1 MKEKPR
7 ILIFVVAY
15 EAQTTLEKVLHR
27 IPEEIFHYDT
37 EILVIDDSS
46 KDKTFEVGV
55 RYSESKN
62 KYPVTILCNEEN
74 QGYGGN
80 QKLGYS
86 YAIKNNFDIVVLLH
100 GDGQYAPE
108 CIPTLIEPLLDNS
121 ADAVF
126 GSRML
131 TKGAARRGGMPLY
144 KFVGN
149 KILTTIQNILL
160 KTNFSE
166 FHSGYRVYRV
176 AALSQIP
183 FQYNSNNFHFDTE
196 IIIQLLAANFTMKEV
211 PIPTYYGDEI
221 CRVDGIKYAKNVIM
235 TTLLSRFHTVNLLYD
250 RKFDLHK
257 NANLF
262 YDLKLGYKSSH
273 TLAVDEIKQGSRV
286 LDIGCGPGN
295 FARELRKKNCVL
307 TGIDM
312 YEPKDKEV
320 FENFYLWD
328 EAKDIFVQDLSSYDV
343 VLLLDVIE
351 HFKRPEAFLDSLRR
365 CAKTKHPKLV
375 VTTGN
380 VAFFIVRL
388 QLLMGRLNYGQRG
401 ILDITHS
408 RLYTFK
414 TLQKLFLQC
423 GYKIEKIR
431 GIPAPF
437 PKAIGLN
444 VFSKILLSINDFLIH
459 VSKGLFSYQIFM
471 VAAPTPTVEAIL
483 ANSINT
489 SRLKAREILD
499 EVKKT

>member
-15 EAQTTLEKVLHR
+15 EAQATLEKVLNR
-27 IPEEIFHYDT
+27 IPEDVFHYDT

-46 KDKTFEVGV
+46 QDKTFEVGV
-55 RYSESKN
+55 KYSESKN
-62 KYPVTILCNEEN
+62 KYPITILYNEEN

-108 CIPTLIEPLLDNS
+108 CIPMLMEPLLQGD

-131 TKGAARRGGMPLY
+131 TKGAPRKGGMPLY
-144 KFVGN
+144 KFIGN
-149 KILTTIQNILL
+149 KILTKIQNFLL
-160 KTNFSE
+160 KTKLSE
-166 FHSGYRVYRV
+166 FHSGFRLYSV
-176 AALSQIP
+176 AALSGIP

-196 IIIQLLAANFTMKEV
+196 IIIQLVMGNFKITEL

-221 CRVDGIKYAKNVIM
+221 CRVNGIKYAKNVIT
-235 TTLLSRFHTVNLLYD
+235 TTLLSRFHQMNLLYD
-250 RKFDLHK
+250 RKFDLHT
-257 NANLF
+257 NTNLF

-273 TLAVDEIKQGSRV
+273 TLAIHEIKQGSRG

-295 FARELRKKNCVL
+295 FARELHKRSCVV

-312 YEPKDKEV
+312 YEPEDRKV
-320 FENFYLWD
+320 FKKFYLWD
-328 EAKDIFVQDLSSYDV
+328 ETKDTFNHDISPYDF

-351 HFKRPEAFLDSLRR
+351 HFKKPEIFLDSLRR
-365 CAKTKHPKLV
+365 CAKAKHPKLI

-380 VAFFIVRL
+380 VAFFIVRI
-388 QLLMGRLNYGQRG
+388 QLLMGCFNYGQRG

-408 RLYTFK
+408 RLYTCK
-414 TLQKLFLQC
+414 TLRKLFEQC
-423 GYKIEKIR
+423 GFNIEKVQ

-437 PKAIGLN
+437 PKAVGLN
-444 VFSKILLSINDFLIH
+444 LFAKILLSINDFLIH

-471 VAAPTPTVEAIL
+471 VATPTPTVEAIL

-489 SRLKAREILD
+489 SILKAQEILN
-499 EVKKT
+499 EVK

>member
-1 MKEKPR
+1 MKENPR

-15 EAQTTLEKVLHR
+15 EAQATLEKVLNR
-27 IPEEIFHYDT
+27 IPEDVFRCDT

-46 KDKTFEVGV
+46 QDKTFEVGV
-55 RYSESKN
+55 KYSESKN
-62 KYPVTILCNEEN
+62 KYPITILYNEEN

-86 YAIKNNFDIVVLLH
+86 YAIKHAFDIVVLLH

-108 CIPTLIEPLLDNS
+108 CIPALIEPLLNNS

-131 TKGAARRGGMPLY
+131 TRGAARKGGMPLY
-144 KFVGN
+144 KFIGN
-149 KILTTIQNILL
+149 KILTKIQNFLL

-166 FHSGYRVYRV
+166 FHSGFRVYSV
-176 AALSQIP
+176 KALSKIP

-196 IIIQLLAANFTMKEV
+196 IIIQLIMGDFVIKEL

-221 CRVDGIKYAKNVIM
+221 CRVDGIKYAKNVIT
-235 TTLLSRFHTVNLLYD
+235 TTLLSRFHAVNLLYD
-250 RKFDLHK
+250 RKFDLHT

-273 TLAVDEIKQGSRV
+273 TLAAHEIKQGSRV

-295 FARELRKKNCVL
+295 FARELRKKDCVIM
-307 TGIDM
+307 GIDM
-312 YEPKDKEV
+312 YEPKDKEG
-320 FENFYLWD
+320 FENFCLWN
-328 EAKDIFVQDLSSYDV
+328 EAKDIFTQDLSSYDV

-351 HFKRPEAFLDSLRR
+351 HFKKPEAFLDNLRR
-365 CAKTKHPKLV
+365 CARDKHPKLI

-388 QLLMGRLNYGQRG
+388 QLLMGRFNYGQRG

-414 TLQKLFLQC
+414 TLQELFIQC
-423 GYKIEKIR
+423 GYKIEKIG

-444 VFSKILLSINDFLIH
+444 LFSKILLSINDFFIH

-471 VAAPTPTVEAIL
+471 VAAPTTTVEAIL
-483 ANSINT
+483 ANSVNK
-489 SRLKAREILD
+489 SRLKAQEILN

>member
-55 RYSESKN
+55 KYSESKN

-262 YDLKLGYKSSH
+262 YDLKLGYTSSH

-365 CAKTKHPKLV
+365 CVRARHPKLI

-388 QLLMGRLNYGQRG
+388 QLLMGRFNYGQRG

-414 TLQKLFLQC
+414 TLQKLFMQC
-423 GYKIEKIR
+423 GYKIEKMR